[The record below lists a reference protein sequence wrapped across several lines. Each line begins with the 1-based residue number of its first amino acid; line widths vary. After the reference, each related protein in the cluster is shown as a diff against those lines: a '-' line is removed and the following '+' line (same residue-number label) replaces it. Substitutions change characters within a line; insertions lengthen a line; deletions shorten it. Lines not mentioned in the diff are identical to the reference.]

1 LANVAQIRRNG
12 RWGCEILIPVR
23 VGSLAFFLQVSE
35 ILCPGLTKGTQMSG
49 IIHFKFKSSNSYDSV
64 GFEGAFISVSE
75 LKVLIAEKK
84 GLSKD
89 ATSELL
95 LSDPRTQASALL
107 TATPSSAA
115 VDCGSPHNHL
125 HAHLPEAY

>member
-1 LANVAQIRRNG
+1 
-12 RWGCEILIPVR
+12 
-23 VGSLAFFLQVSE
+23 
-35 ILCPGLTKGTQMSG
+35 MSG

-64 GFEGAFISVSE
+64 GFDGAFVSVGE

-95 LSDPRTQASALL
+95 LSDPRTQVWDSMDSFLHWQ
-107 TATPSSAA
+107 PSIS
-115 VDCGSPHNHL
+115 DRLIPY
-125 HAHLPEAY
+125 AHLSGTG